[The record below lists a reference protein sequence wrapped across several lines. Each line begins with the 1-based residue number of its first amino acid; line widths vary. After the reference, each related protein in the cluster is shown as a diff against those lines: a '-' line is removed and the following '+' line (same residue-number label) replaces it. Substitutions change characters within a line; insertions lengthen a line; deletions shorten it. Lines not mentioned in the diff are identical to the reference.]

1 MYILVR
7 LPDLQARGPPRGYFP
22 EPTKRILVVAPR
34 NVARVEEFFC
44 GMGIKVVMGNRY
56 LGGFVGESE
65 TEKRWLTRKV
75 MGWADYVET
84 LVGVSRKHL
93 QSTYAGL
100 QKSLQQ
106 EWEFMQRVTPGI
118 GDVFVPVEKALRKT
132 LLPELFEGL
141 GEGAPER
148 GHLTASTTGG
158 TGPSRINS
166 DGL

>member
-106 EWEFMQRVTPGI
+106 DWAFVKWVTPSIVNTFG
-118 GDVFVPVEKALRKT
+118 PVEKSLQDT
-132 LLPELFEGL
+132 
-141 GEGAPER
+141 
-148 GHLTASTTGG
+148 
-158 TGPSRINS
+158 
-166 DGL
+166 